1 MSDTTL
7 RAETGRQ
14 QGSRASRRL
23 RREGKVPATMYGQ
36 GNDPVAVSVDGRELR
51 NALSTDAGLNAVIT
65 LEVGK
70 STHTSLAR
78 QLQLH
83 PTRGHITHVDFVKIS
98 LTDRV
103 DAVVAIDLIGEPVG
117 VRDEGGIVETVSAT
131 ITVNA
136 LVTNIPESIQ
146 LDISELVVGDSV
158 KVSDLPEIEDVD
170 ILDDPEQTVAMVT
183 LPASAFAEEEEELL
197 EGEEGEEG
205 EEGDAEGDDGDD
217 E

>member
-23 RREGKVPATMYGQ
+23 RRQGKVPATMYGQ
-36 GNDPVAVSVDGRELR
+36 GNDPVAVAVDARELR
-51 NALSTDAGLNAVIT
+51 NALATDAGLNAVIT

-70 STHTSLAR
+70 ATHTSLAR

-83 PTRGHITHVDFVKIS
+83 PTRGDITHVDFVKIS

-170 ILDDPEQTVAMVT
+170 ILDDPEQTVATVT